1 MSKAEL
7 EEVRAAAERSRMN
20 VSEWVRHVLREERER
35 QRTGR
40 LPLARERG
48 ATYGVGRAYGAG
60 GAHEAGEP
68 SSIDRIRVELELKA
82 SLLDDVQARYHL
94 PTPRA
99 AVEFALRRV
108 AVQPMSKE
116 EVLEMEGSG
125 WDGDVDEVR
134 SGDPGALW

>member
-1 MSKAEL
+1 MSEAEL
-7 EEVRAAAERSRMN
+7 EEIRGAAERSRMN

-48 ATYGVGRAYGAG
+48 ATYGVDRADGT
-60 GAHEAGEP
+60 HEAGEP